1 MVDCSATKSLSIR
14 DSFLSFLGGNGCCM
28 IYFVSL
34 CQKCTYIYS
43 YRYNYNNINTIILH
57 YVSSED
63 I

>member
-14 DSFLSFLGGNGCCM
+14 DSFLSFLGCNGCCM
-28 IYFVSL
+28 IYFVSR

-43 YRYNYNNINTIILH
+43 YQYNYNNIDTILH
-57 YVSSED
+57 YVSTED